1 MGLKIKDDITDFQKS
16 FIATIKARSK
26 KYIGWRIEDIE
37 LDLGLN
43 YDKNG
48 KSYARMVLN
57 HVLGITSD
65 GALYDQYMSS
75 GLNIKSIRCK
85 PGFKVIYAMSFR
97 YYDYMEII
105 KEDWESSTFR
115 NEVNKLLFLILTLPK
130 KDSPQKDAYF
140 DSIILHI
147 PSESDLEI
155 MKKDWLSI
163 VNMIRDERANEL
175 KGKEGEI
182 VQTRPKSKNSK
193 VRIKAP
199 GGLMEVRK
207 CFFIRTNYLQKI
219 LDNYQENEDFNDPMI
234 AIDTYEVHENIRVN
248 TKILRVIRDTK
259 ITTELKQ
266 KYEHRCQICGERIT
280 IIEGKKIKYYCE
292 AHHLKP
298 LAQIHDG
305 PDIKENIIILCPN
318 HHVEFDFG
326 VIAID
331 PNDSQTIIH
340 KDKENQYNGRKIE
353 TRHKIATEY
362 LKYHFDLFIGKIS
375 RKNGSMDEFL

>member
-1 MGLKIKDDITDFQKS
+1 MALDELTDFQRS
-16 FIATIKARSK
+16 FIATLKAKSK
-26 KYIGWRIEDIE
+26 KYIGWKIEDIE
-37 LDLGLN
+37 TDLSLN
-43 YDKNG
+43 YNKKG
-48 KSYARMVLN
+48 KSYHRMILN
-57 HVLGITSD
+57 HALGINAN
-65 GALYDQYMSS
+65 GALYNQYKES
-75 GLNIKSIRCK
+75 GLNVKVIRRK
-85 PGFKVIYAMSFR
+85 PNHNVIYAMSFR
-97 YYDYMEII
+97 SYDYMEII
-105 KEDWESSTFR
+105 NEKWENSIFNKEVS
-115 NEVNKLLFLILTLPK
+115 KLIFLILTLPE
-130 KDSPQKDAYF
+130 DSSPIKDACF
-140 DSIILHI
+140 DFIMIHI
-147 PSESDLEI
+147 PSDNELEI
-155 MKKDWLSI
+155 MKNDWSFI
-163 VNMIRDERANEL
+163 VNKIKDGRADEL
-175 KGKEGEI
+175 KGEEGEI
-182 VQTRPKSKNSK
+182 VQTRPKAENSK
-193 VRIKAP
+193 SRIKAP

-207 CFFIRTNYLQKI
+207 CFFIRTQYLQRI
-219 LDNYQENEDFNDPMI
+219 LNEYEENQDYIDPMI

-259 ITTELKQ
+259 LTTELKQ
-266 KYEHRCQICGERIT
+266 KYDYRCQICGERIT